1 MTDSPQRTN
10 LGRGLAAIFGEEE
23 AAFSALDQARPPKHL
38 PVGQLHP
45 NPGQPRR
52 NFDDTAARELADSIK
67 ENGVLQPILV
77 RPHPSRPDEF
87 EIVAGERRWRAAQLA
102 RLHEVPVL
110 VREID
115 DGQALELALVENI
128 QREDLNALEEAE
140 AYRHL
145 VEDFGH
151 SQDDLSR
158 ALGKS
163 RSHIS
168 NTLRLLGLPEPVK
181 DLVAEGKL
189 SAGHARALLGGK
201 DPVAMAQEVLARE
214 LNVRQTEDLV
224 RKSRTDAAAPRSSRR
239 RGGGGREKDPDTVA
253 LERDLSALLGL
264 KVSIGLRGEAGS
276 LTVHYR
282 SLDQLDE
289 LLRRL
294 RATSAKP

>member
-1 MTDSPQRTN
+1 MSDSPQRTN
-10 LGRGLAAIFGEEE
+10 LGRGLAAIFGEEDE
-23 AAFSALDQARPPKHL
+23 AFSALEQEQAPKHL

-45 NPGQPRR
+45 SPGQPRR
-52 NFDDTAARELADSIK
+52 NFDDTAVRELADSIK

-77 RPHPSRPDEF
+77 RPHPNRPGDF

-102 RLHEVPVL
+102 QLHEVPVV

-145 VEDFGH
+145 VEEFGH

-168 NTLRLLGLPEPVK
+168 NTLRLLGLPKPVK
-181 DLVAEGKL
+181 ALVADGKL
-189 SAGHARALLGGK
+189 SAGHGRALLGGD
-201 DPVAMAQEVLARE
+201 DPAAMAKAVLAKE

-224 RKSRTDAAAPRSSRR
+224 RKSRTEAVAR
-239 RGGGGREKDPDTVA
+239 RGNRHRGGGREKDPDTLA

-264 KVSIGLRGEAGS
+264 KVSIGPRGEAGS
-276 LTVHYR
+276 LTIHYR
-282 SLDQLDE
+282 NLDQLDD

-294 RATSAKP
+294 RATSAAT